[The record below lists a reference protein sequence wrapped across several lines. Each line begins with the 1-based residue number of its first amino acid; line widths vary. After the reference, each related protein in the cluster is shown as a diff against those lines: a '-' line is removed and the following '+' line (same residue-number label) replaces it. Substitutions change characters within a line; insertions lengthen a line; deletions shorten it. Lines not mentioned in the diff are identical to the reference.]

1 MQCFVIQDTLQIS
14 SFVLDIIKTISLSPR
29 RTIPVISSSQR
40 IFSVI
45 GIMFSNPI
53 PSSDLP
59 SYSIHVDRRV
69 YISHCNISSIQLLP
83 IPSIF
88 DKKCLSI
95 PVAHPHF
102 FFFAAQSDLG
112 FATHFE
118 YCDIKRLINNKTPYD
133 IPTILLLNTPR
144 ASLPR

>member
-1 MQCFVIQDTLQIS
+1 MQCFLIQDTLQIS

-29 RTIPVISSSQR
+29 RTIPVISSSPR

-59 SYSIHVDRRV
+59 SYSIHVDRGV
-69 YISHCNISSIQLLP
+69 HVSYCNISSIQLPPLP
-83 IPSIF
+83 STF
-88 DKKCLSI
+88 HKKYLSI

-102 FFFAAQSDLG
+102 FLFAAQSDLG

-118 YCDIKRLINNKTPYD
+118 YCNIKRLVNNNTPYD

-144 ASLPR
+144 ASLPQ